1 MSTLR
6 AHQATVTSVGFH
18 TSGLWLFSGDEKGWV
33 VWWDLLSKRPKAIW
47 RAHDLALLA
56 VKYLG
61 SSELEG
67 IVTHG
72 RDNKLRVWRL
82 DQDQMY
88 NTDVLTESSLKDSY
102 PAPWLLHSQD
112 VNALNFCRVAVWN
125 SPAIVAVP
133 STMSSEKVDVYTLK
147 PFGRPIKGLAP
158 PSDGEFDSETR
169 GDGLGTV
176 MAIDL
181 GDKELVMGFESGH
194 VAYYVDDS
202 LVFFEKVHKQ
212 PVLDVK
218 LFNGVIW
225 TAGADRQLTRIQNG
239 EIKIHKLETRGI
251 KSIAIDKEATKLV
264 TAGWDGMVRG
274 FSTTDFSELW
284 SFKGGRQDGVTC
296 VDYATV
302 TQAPNQQRRLVK
314 LPSEWIAVGGKDG
327 RVGLFSLDSSI
338 LKMNN
343 LYNP

>member
-1 MSTLR
+1 M
-6 AHQATVTSVGFH
+6 GFH
-18 TSGLWLFSGDEKGWV
+18 SSGLWLFSGDDKGWV

-47 RAHDLALLA
+47 QAHDLALLA

-61 SSELEG
+61 GTDMEG

-82 DQDQMY
+82 DQDQLY
-88 NTDVLTESSLKDSY
+88 NTQVLTESALKESY
-102 PAPWLLHSQD
+102 PAPWLMHSQD

-133 STMSSEKVDVYTLK
+133 ATTSSEKVDVYTLK
-147 PFGRPIKGLAP
+147 PFGRPVKGLAP
-158 PSDGEFDSETR
+158 PSEGEFDAETR
-169 GDGLGTV
+169 GNGFGTV

-181 GDKELVMGFESGH
+181 GDHELAIGFESGH
-194 VAYYVDDS
+194 VAHYVDDS

-218 LFNGVIW
+218 LRNETIW
-225 TAGADRQLTRIQNG
+225 TSGADRQLARIQNG
-239 EIKIHKLETRGI
+239 QIKVHKLETRGI
-251 KSIAIDKEATKLV
+251 NSIAINDEATSLV

-274 FSTTDFSELW
+274 FSADDFSELW
-284 SFKGGRQDGVTC
+284 SFRGGRQDGVTC

-302 TQAPNQQRRLVK
+302 HQPPDAPRRLVK

-327 RVGLFSLDSSI
+327 RVGLFALDSSI
-338 LKMNN
+338 VNMNN
-343 LYNP
+343 LRNS